1 MNKRSL
7 ELEQLRLKIMDAIRF
22 SSRYWM
28 IYKENTFGIATIL
41 NLIYKKSFIE
51 VLFFTNDDV
60 MELGVPILEIFT
72 PIETEVDLNE
82 ILLEPDF
89 DKDGLVSP
97 RKIIRKLNNL
107 INREFQFHISILNE
121 EVKLIE
127 QRFESYVINEI
138 PYFRDIRIY
147 FSEFVIELKIN
158 FENYPLIPKMSFSN
172 SLSKIILFKNFLKM
186 DIFNDWNEEEPLH
199 ITQILDHLIDIIE
212 QRLNIDKL
220 LEDSQILSLNK
231 VSVKNNI
238 KNLSFEILK
247 GQSIGLFFEE
257 REFFSKQDKETTIK
271 DLFSTVMGQN
281 SFFSGKIKLFGRNIH
296 LAVKNEL
303 DKIVIISPDIDKT
316 LKNSTITKA
325 ISRDMPKRVE
335 LTDRKGS
342 IERLLK
348 KEGLLSIKD
357 DVVTG
362 APKFDSYKSTI
373 DAALEVTGLL
383 NRKNEKLKEL
393 PTLDRI
399 LFSISKALLL
409 NPNILLFSIPFEQYG
424 RMEVEKF
431 NSYLKRIKK
440 TFHITLIIYG
450 PQEIVSNCDKII
462 ILTENET
469 KTGELKDYI
478 EQLPQSG
485 EILTIELSN
494 PERQDLKKMSDLESV
509 IFIEERRDEKYKLFL
524 KENPDK
530 VIMQLMD
537 IFGPNLY
544 NFRRF
549 QASLGEYLEFQSA
562 KKLGKLNKILTLR
575 RKK

>member
-1 MNKRSL
+1 
-7 ELEQLRLKIMDAIRF
+7 MDAIRF

-51 VLFFTNDDV
+51 VLFFTNQDV
-60 MELGVPILEIFT
+60 MELGVPLLEIFT

-89 DKDGLVSP
+89 DTDGLVSP
-97 RKIIRKLNNL
+97 RKVIGKLNKL
-107 INREFQFHISILNE
+107 IKREFQFHISVLNE

-127 QRFESYVINEI
+127 QRYESYIINEI
-138 PYFRDIRIY
+138 PYFREIRIY

-158 FENYPLIPKMSFSN
+158 FEKYPLIPKISFSD
-172 SLSKIILFKNFLKM
+172 SLSKIISVKDFLKI
-186 DIFNDWNEEEPLH
+186 DIFNNWNEEEPQH
-199 ITQILDHLIDIIE
+199 ITQIMDELIDLIE
-212 QRLNIDKL
+212 QKLKIDIL
-220 LEDSQILSLNK
+220 HEDSQHLSLKK
-231 VSVKNNI
+231 VSIKNNI
-238 KNLSFEILK
+238 TNLSFQVHR
-247 GQSIGLFFEE
+247 GQSIGVFFEE
-257 REFFSKQDKETTIK
+257 REFFSMQDKETTIK
-271 DLFSTVMGQN
+271 DLFNTFKGEN
-281 SFFSGKIKLFGRNIH
+281 SFFSGKIKLFGRNIQ
-296 LAVKNEL
+296 LSVKNEL
-303 DKIVIISPDIDKT
+303 DKIITISPDIEKT
-316 LKNSTITKA
+316 LMNLTIKKA
-325 ISRDMPKRVE
+325 ITRDISKRVE
-335 LTDRKGS
+335 LTDSKDS
-342 IERLLK
+342 LDRLLK

-362 APKFDSYKSTI
+362 TPKIGNYKSTI

-383 NRKNEKLKEL
+383 NRKNEKLKGL

-409 NPNILLFSIPFEQYG
+409 NPNILLFSIPIEQYG

-440 TFHITLIIYG
+440 IFHITLIIYG
-450 PQEIVSNCDKII
+450 PKEIVSNCDKII
-462 ILTENET
+462 IFTQNET
-469 KTGELKDYI
+469 KIGTLKDYI
-478 EQLPQSG
+478 ETLPQSG

-494 PERQDLKKMSDLESV
+494 PDRQDLKKMNDLDSI
-509 IFIEERRDEKYKLFL
+509 IFIEERREEKYKLFL

-530 VIMQLMD
+530 IIMQLMD
-537 IFGPNLY
+537 IFGSNLY

-549 QASLGEYLEFQSA
+549 QASLGDYLEYTEA
-562 KKLGKLNKILTLR
+562 KHLGKLNKMITLALR